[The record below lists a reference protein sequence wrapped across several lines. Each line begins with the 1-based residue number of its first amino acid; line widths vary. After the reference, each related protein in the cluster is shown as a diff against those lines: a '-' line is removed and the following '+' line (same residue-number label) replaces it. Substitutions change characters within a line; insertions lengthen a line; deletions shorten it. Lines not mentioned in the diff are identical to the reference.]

1 MSRFRNA
8 VSARDNHI
16 FTLRATCGGLL
27 FLLVLTLFGWMQA
40 PRHLTI
46 HNPPDLRSGSTREW
60 WKVPPSTVYSFAF
73 YIFQQL
79 NAWPKNGE
87 VDYPAKIAQ
96 MSPYLTPSCQD
107 FLNKDAEY
115 RTNNGELKDRVR
127 VVYEIPKRG
136 YSSKSVDIIS
146 DDEWVVRLDLVA
158 DEYYHT
164 ESVKRAMVRYPIKV
178 VRWEGDPERNPFGL
192 ALDCYAGV
200 PQRLEAVLAPPE
212 VKKTGIFE

>member
-79 NAWPKNGE
+79 NGQKT
-87 VDYPAKIAQ
+87 AKW
-96 MSPYLTPSCQD
+96 
-107 FLNKDAEY
+107 
-115 RTNNGELKDRVR
+115 
-127 VVYEIPKRG
+127 
-136 YSSKSVDIIS
+136 II
-146 DDEWVVRLDLVA
+146 RP
-158 DEYYHT
+158 
-164 ESVKRAMVRYPIKV
+164 R
-178 VRWEGDPERNPFGL
+178 
-192 ALDCYAGV
+192 
-200 PQRLEAVLAPPE
+200 
-212 VKKTGIFE
+212 